1 MLNKIALVF
10 ALATALAGALPA
22 FVGTALAQAT
32 VPQGECTTNT
42 TVTARAE
49 GVIQILL
56 STTSSACRKIR
67 SRGSGFQTRPY
78 TGGAGNLLPLPLAG
92 SGMG

>member
-10 ALATALAGALPA
+10 ALAGALPA

-32 VPQGECTTNT
+32 VRKVSAPPII

-56 STTSSACRKIR
+56 SLLHSACRKIW
-67 SRGSGFQTRPY
+67 SRRSGFQTRPY

-92 SGMG
+92 SGME